1 MQQDYTI
8 NDAFKDGFE
17 CGLLYILRYVEED
30 TDHRITANDIARLII
45 HLEDKK
51 PWKSNA
57 EWETLILNALKR
69 R

>member
-17 CGLLYILRYVEED
+17 CGLVYILRYLEEED
-30 TDHRITANDIARLII
+30 FLQLDADNMAHLAR
-45 HLEDKK
+45 HLEYKK
-51 PWKSNA
+51 PWKSNT